1 MKKTIRDIDVAEK
14 TIFLRVD
21 FNVPIDDN
29 GIITDDTRIRLEL
42 PTIRYL
48 LQHNAK
54 VIICSHLGRPN
65 GEKNPKYSLLPVAK
79 YLVKELL
86 GRVFFAS
93 DCVGTEVEVKAKS
106 LKPGEVLLLE
116 NVRFYKEE
124 ENNDP
129 AFAKKLASLADIY
142 VDDAFGTA
150 HRKHASNYGVA
161 SLLPNAVGFLMGKEI
176 NAIKSVIDNPE
187 RPLVAILGG
196 AKVSDKIQLINHLL
210 DRCNTLLIGGGMAF
224 TFLKAQGIEVGN
236 SLVDNDKIEMA
247 KEIIQKAKESSVK
260 LVLPIDFLCAT
271 EFSPNAKAKKFKGSI
286 PNGYQGLDIGPKTI
300 KLFKN
305 EIKTANSII
314 WNGPLGVFEFKNFN
328 KGTIEIAKMIL
339 KFKGKAVV
347 GGGDSVSAIKK
358 VGNTDKIYHVSSGG
372 GASLKLMAGESLP
385 GVDVIEDL

>member
-1 MKKTIRDIDVAEK
+1 MKKTIKDIDVNNK
-14 TIFLRVD
+14 TVFLRVD
-21 FNVPIDDN
+21 FNVPLSDS

-42 PTIRYL
+42 PTIKYL

-54 VIICSHLGRPN
+54 VVLCSHLGRPK
-65 GEKNPKYSLLPVAK
+65 GEKNTKYSLLPVAK

-86 GRVFFAS
+86 GRVFFVS
-93 DCVGTEVEVKAKS
+93 DCIGTEVETRVKN

-129 AFAKKLASLADIY
+129 IFAKKLASLADIY

-161 SLLPNAVGFLMGKEI
+161 NLLPNAVGFLMGKEI
-176 NAIKSVIDNPE
+176 NAIKSVVDNPE

-196 AKVSDKIQLINHLL
+196 AKVSDKITLLNHLVEK
-210 DRCNTLLIGGGMAF
+210 CNTLLIGGGMAF
-224 TFLKAQGIEVGN
+224 TFLKALGVDVGS
-236 SLVDNDKIEMA
+236 SLVDDEKLDVA
-247 KEIIQKAKESSVK
+247 KQIMQKAKDNNVK
-260 LVLPIDFLCAT
+260 IVLPVDFVCAT
-271 EFSPNAKAKKFKGSI
+271 EFSPNAKAKKFNKSI
-286 PNGYQGLDIGPKTI
+286 PTGYQGLDIGKKTI

-305 EIKTANSII
+305 EIKQANSVI
-314 WNGPLGVFEFKNFN
+314 WNGPLGVFEFKNFS

-358 VGNTDKIYHVSSGG
+358 VGDTSRIYHISSGG